1 VGRHPRSFDARGSQR
16 LTPAAATQLLE
27 KRFAR
32 FREPAFQPRRAI
44 AALARPRFRSIL
56 IPALPAIVCVL
67 NACQLE
73 VLFPVRPLFLQ
84 RRRAVTNLDPSGEAI
99 GADPGITHVAQ
110 VFTPGYRTPS
120 QRSIVDGAK
129 QDILTPG
136 PDSRSHQI
144 PHSIFILFDILPPMR
159 KASVVRLSAALL
171 LAGGLWLAHTQ
182 QGGPPPSKLDLVKI
196 KDDLYVIH
204 NDLVP
209 GNSTAL
215 ITNDGVILVD
225 DKFDS
230 DYDGILAQLKKVTSK
245 PIKYVINTHHHPDH
259 SGSNAKMQKMDVQI
273 VASQHAREN
282 MVDGNLPG
290 LPNVVFDHHAQVYLG
305 GKYAELY
312 YFGRSHTNGDIV
324 VLFPAQRTL
333 AAGDMFTFGQ
343 DVPELIDYAG
353 GGSGKEWTSTL
364 DSALMLPFDT
374 VVPGHGPITT
384 KAEMAKFRTSTV
396 TLRNRVHEMLVQKK
410 SRDEVAGMLKKDFHF
425 AQLHLDRS
433 LDGLMVEMR

>member
-1 VGRHPRSFDARGSQR
+1 
-16 LTPAAATQLLE
+16 
-27 KRFAR
+27 
-32 FREPAFQPRRAI
+32 
-44 AALARPRFRSIL
+44 
-56 IPALPAIVCVL
+56 
-67 NACQLE
+67 
-73 VLFPVRPLFLQ
+73 
-84 RRRAVTNLDPSGEAI
+84 
-99 GADPGITHVAQ
+99 
-110 VFTPGYRTPS
+110 
-120 QRSIVDGAK
+120 
-129 QDILTPG
+129 
-136 PDSRSHQI
+136 
-144 PHSIFILFDILPPMR
+144 MR
-159 KASVVRLSAALL
+159 KASIVRFSAALL

-204 NDLVP
+204 NDYVP

-230 DYDGILAQLKKVTSK
+230 DYEGILAQLKKVTSK
-245 PIKYVINTHHHPDH
+245 PIKYVINTHHHGDH

-273 VASQHAREN
+273 IASQHAREN
-282 MVDGNLPG
+282 MVDGNQPG

-333 AAGDMFTFGQ
+333 ASGDMFTFGQ

-364 DSALMLPFDT
+364 DAALLLPFDA
-374 VVPGHGPITT
+374 VVPGHGPVTT
-384 KAEMAKFRTSTV
+384 RAEMARFRETTV
-396 TLRNRVHEMLVQKK
+396 ALRNRVHGMMVQKK
-410 SRDEVAGMLKKDFHF
+410 SRDEVAAMLKKEYNF

-433 LDGLMVEMR
+433 LDGLMVEMQ